1 VSGIIHITRLE
12 EAVDVAN
19 DNDSGSN
26 LFSLVGAVAIG
37 AAVGAATALLLAPKS
52 GAETREDLKEMAGK
66 AKVRADELAAKA
78 SETMDGVTSKVSET
92 MDELKS
98 TVDEHFP
105 RKDEDEEAAEEA

>member
-1 VSGIIHITRLE
+1 
-12 EAVDVAN
+12 VAN
-19 DNDSGSN
+19 DNDSSSN

-37 AAVGAATALLLAPKS
+37 AAVGAATALLLAPKT

-66 AKVRADELAAKA
+66 AKERADELTTKA
-78 SETMDGVTSKVSET
+78 SETMDEVSSKVNAT

-98 TVDEHFP
+98 KVDEHFP